1 MLEITY
7 RALDSID
14 NVVVCDFKLNKKR
27 EEKER
32 EKTHTKN
39 DPNRVFLEMIVECC
53 VFLSLVCVCGCDSF
67 TSGTLFS
74 IYNSACLIN
83 NEHDITVFW

>member
-32 EKTHTKN
+32 EKTHTTN
-39 DPNRVFLEMIVECC
+39 DPNRVFLEMIAECC
-53 VFLSLVCVCGCDSF
+53 VF
-67 TSGTLFS
+67 
-74 IYNSACLIN
+74 
-83 NEHDITVFW
+83 

>member
-53 VFLSLVCVCGCDSF
+53 VF
-67 TSGTLFS
+67 
-74 IYNSACLIN
+74 
-83 NEHDITVFW
+83 